1 MTQRSE
7 KGAADGSPKRY
18 RRHHRHHHGRRHHRH
33 HHGRRPPV
41 TKKVKGTEEEDIST
55 QRHGG
60 SKLMEVRR
68 TELMEVRGTELME
81 VRGTELMEVRGTIRV
96 RGTELMEAR
105 GTELMET
112 VSHGSATEL
121 MGAE

>member
-1 MTQRSE
+1 M
-7 KGAADGSPKRY
+7 
-18 RRHHRHHHGRRHHRH
+18 
-33 HHGRRPPV
+33 
-41 TKKVKGTEEEDIST
+41 
-55 QRHGG
+55 
-60 SKLMEVRR
+60 
-68 TELMEVRGTELME
+68 
-81 VRGTELMEVRGTIRV
+81 RGTELMEVRGTIRV